1 MPTGKDLLDMAKK
14 LRVRSGYRTGDF
26 FKGNCSK

>member
-14 LRVRSGYRTGDF
+14 LGVRSEYRTAEQE
-26 FKGNCSK
+26 KI